1 MQWLAAVESPPHL
14 KAMVP
19 AMTFSTPQNFF
30 YSWGVWDLSWSYW
43 IWANIA
49 PDTRVKRNLPGPRTE
64 AEARASW
71 TQLESRMQARCR
83 SSHSTSMR
91 DVAPY
96 YLEWLRH
103 PPEDPFWSF
112 AELRGSYGATDAAV
126 LNLSGWHDDN
136 YGPEGATTN
145 FRGLVDARGGQPAR
159 AALLIGPWVHGV
171 DATART
177 QSGEREFGP
186 AAAIDYDAVVLD
198 WMDRHVRGLP
208 TATGLASPVRY
219 FVMGANHWATAE
231 SWPPPARPRLICS
244 RRRPRVVPAPWS
256 VNSPGRRPRAE
267 RLSSASSSRIP
278 TIRYAIRVRPRGRP
292 RLPRRWSERPMC

>member
-1 MQWLAAVESPPHL
+1 MQDTLP
-14 KAMVP
+14 
-19 AMTFSTPQNFF
+19 
-30 YSWGVWDLSWSYW
+30 LS
-43 IWANIA
+43 AL
-49 PDTRVKRNLPGPRTE
+49 DD
-64 AEARASW
+64 
-71 TQLESRMQARCR
+71 
-83 SSHSTSMR
+83 MR

-112 AELRGSYGATDAAV
+112 AELRGRYGATDAAV

-177 QSGEREFGP
+177 RSGEREFGP

-219 FVMGANHWATAE
+219 FVMGANRLGDGGELAAPGTSYALSAHAGGPGSCRHPGRWT
-231 SWPPPARPRLICS
+231 SPRPPAASGTARRQRVRLGS
-244 RRRPRVVPAPWS
+244 RR
-256 VNSPGRRPRAE
+256 
-267 RLSSASSSRIP
+267 SS
-278 TIRYAIRVRPRGRP
+278 TQRVRPRGRP
-292 RLPRRWSERPMC
+292 RLPRAGRAP